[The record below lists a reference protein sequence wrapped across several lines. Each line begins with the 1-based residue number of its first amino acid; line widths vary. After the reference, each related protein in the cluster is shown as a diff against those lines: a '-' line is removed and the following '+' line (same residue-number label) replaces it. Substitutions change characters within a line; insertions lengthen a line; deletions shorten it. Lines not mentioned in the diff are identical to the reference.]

1 MLRKIKI
8 ENYRCFESVTT
19 EFKDISII
27 VGKNNAGKSTL
38 IETLRII
45 SVIASRCVNLNFK
58 KSPDW
63 LDMNP
68 KYVGVSPS
76 LTNLN
81 ISTKNLFFMY
91 GDAPSKITVHF
102 SNKSKIEIY
111 VGEEAEVFAI
121 IYNQKGELVTSK
133 IQARQ
138 ANLRP
143 VNILPQISPIQE
155 NETVLKYKTVQSG
168 TNTHLTSRHFRNQIK
183 YNYQNF
189 NKFRDL
195 SEQTWKGL
203 AIRELDGRAAFEG
216 GHLGL
221 IVRDNM
227 FSAEIGWMGHG
238 LQMWLQTMW
247 FLSNCSE
254 DSTVILD
261 EPDVYMHADLQR
273 KLIRILKGRYK
284 QILIATHSV
293 EIMSEVEPENIM
305 PVDSSQSRLEY
316 ASKSPMVQQI
326 IENIGSVHNLEIA
339 RMFSHKKFLIVEGD
353 NDDTKILG
361 ILHDKLFDNSNEPID
376 TIPKTFV
383 EGWGGWQRVIGSNK
397 VFKDTNLEIKTYCIL
412 DSDYHVEEDKI
423 IRYEE
428 AEKHEINLHIWER
441 KEIENYLINSNAIL
455 RAILH
460 DNSEA
465 NLSVEIVENKINEIA
480 ESLKELITDNYATE
494 ISNKDKGLAIK
505 TVNSKARKIVDE
517 LWTDKKLWI
526 VPGKKMIKSLSA
538 WSQNEYRVSLNP
550 FKLCRHIQ
558 KDEIVTEIKDLLER
572 LEKNIEFTHPNM
584 RS

>member
-195 SEQTWKGL
+195 SEQT
-203 AIRELDGRAAFEG
+203 
-216 GHLGL
+216 
-221 IVRDNM
+221 
-227 FSAEIGWMGHG
+227 
-238 LQMWLQTMW
+238 
-247 FLSNCSE
+247 
-254 DSTVILD
+254 
-261 EPDVYMHADLQR
+261 
-273 KLIRILKGRYK
+273 
-284 QILIATHSV
+284 
-293 EIMSEVEPENIM
+293 
-305 PVDSSQSRLEY
+305 
-316 ASKSPMVQQI
+316 
-326 IENIGSVHNLEIA
+326 
-339 RMFSHKKFLIVEGD
+339 
-353 NDDTKILG
+353 
-361 ILHDKLFDNSNEPID
+361 
-376 TIPKTFV
+376 
-383 EGWGGWQRVIGSNK
+383 
-397 VFKDTNLEIKTYCIL
+397 
-412 DSDYHVEEDKI
+412 
-423 IRYEE
+423 
-428 AEKHEINLHIWER
+428 
-441 KEIENYLINSNAIL
+441 
-455 RAILH
+455 
-460 DNSEA
+460 
-465 NLSVEIVENKINEIA
+465 
-480 ESLKELITDNYATE
+480 
-494 ISNKDKGLAIK
+494 
-505 TVNSKARKIVDE
+505 
-517 LWTDKKLWI
+517 
-526 VPGKKMIKSLSA
+526 
-538 WSQNEYRVSLNP
+538 
-550 FKLCRHIQ
+550 
-558 KDEIVTEIKDLLER
+558 
-572 LEKNIEFTHPNM
+572 
-584 RS
+584 